1 MAIDFDR
8 MIRTFANQR
17 WGDLDMMAND
27 QITEFITFL
36 EDHRDDS
43 APAEEEMEEET
54 GGGED
59 PPDDDEEEEG

>member
-43 APAEEEMEEET
+43 APAEEEMEEESEDESEDE
-54 GGGED
+54 GED
-59 PPDDDEEEEG
+59 G